1 MLYLNYFLYRE
12 REFEFFK
19 ESVKNW
25 GRGRGEILWIHFD
38 EKWCWGML
46 LCKTAKKFDGLKPEV
61 VRAYHKSHIS
71 KTMGIS
77 VVVMGFED
85 SVENGGRATKLV
97 FQIS

>member
-1 MLYLNYFLYRE
+1 
-12 REFEFFK
+12 
-19 ESVKNW
+19 
-25 GRGRGEILWIHFD
+25 
-38 EKWCWGML
+38 ML